1 MKTRTTVVCCVLMAI
16 YLLLP
21 QPCRGSF
28 FEMTLKQDSIYT
40 PGKMNLTMKLTSK
53 AKVEGDYQL
62 KVSIYVADTLVR
74 KQTLPVTKKKPA
86 LFELAFPDVYSKT
99 DVRCRA
105 ELFIDGQFIEAKAK
119 PLTIWPPIAAYPKES
134 ISSKVIWAFDT
145 SGKLQK
151 FFRDLEVT
159 ATDATFQAARD
170 FETPDIVFIGQY
182 VNPKNMQ
189 VITHHLMSVETKPV
203 IIFLRQKELLKNAK
217 LEIPKENNRSK
228 SVVCDPNSPLLQGL
242 TRRDIMSMVDDA
254 IYVKI
259 KRKKDKGKSIDSY
272 VTEVMKDKK
281 NIYSYLCT
289 IKEKDQVTIHCQLPV
304 TDGDDPRFQILFK
317 NLLKFADKISD
328 SQKN

>member
-1 MKTRTTVVCCVLMAI
+1 
-16 YLLLP
+16 
-21 QPCRGSF
+21 
-28 FEMTLKQDSIYT
+28 MTLRQDSIYT

-53 AKVEGDYQL
+53 AKIEGDYRL

-86 LFELAFPDVYSKT
+86 LFELTFPDVHSKT

-119 PLTIWPPIAAYPKES
+119 PFTLWPPIAPYSKES
-134 ISSKVIWAFDT
+134 ISSKVIWTFDT
-145 SGKLQK
+145 SGKLQR

-170 FETPDIVFIGQY
+170 FGTPDIVFIGQY

-189 VITHHLMSVETKPV
+189 VITHHLMSVETEPV

-242 TRRDIMSMVDDA
+242 TRRDIMNMVDNA

-259 KRKKDKGKSIDSY
+259 KRKKDKGRSIDSY
-272 VTEVMKDKK
+272 VTEVMRDKK

-304 TDGDDPRFQILFK
+304 TDGDDPRFRILFK